1 MIAALLSRKVRR
13 WLLLTVGV
21 PAGAWALQRLGEE
34 LEQRK
39 GTATPV
45 TNGLRQAADWLDSNR
60 R

>member
-1 MIAALLSRKVRR
+1 MFAAFLSRRVRR

-34 LEQRK
+34 LEQRR
-39 GTATPV
+39 GQSPV
-45 TNGLRQAADWLDSNR
+45 ANGLRSAADRLGTLR

>member
-21 PAGAWALQRLGEE
+21 PAGAWALGRLGEE
-34 LEQRK
+34 IEQRK
-39 GTATPV
+39 GATPV

>member
-13 WLLLTVGV
+13 WVLLTVGV

-34 LEQRK
+34 LETRK
-39 GTATPV
+39 GPSPV
-45 TNGLRQAADWLDSNR
+45 ANGLRHAADWLESSR